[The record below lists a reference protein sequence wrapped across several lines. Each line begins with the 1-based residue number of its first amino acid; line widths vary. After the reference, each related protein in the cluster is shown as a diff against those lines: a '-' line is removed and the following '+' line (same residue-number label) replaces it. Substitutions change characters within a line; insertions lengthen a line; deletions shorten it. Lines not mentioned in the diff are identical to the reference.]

1 MPHSSALSGYK
12 VISLAL
18 NVPGPVAAKRLREM
32 GAEIIKVEPPSGDPL
47 AIYSADYYHE
57 LQHGIAVKKIN
68 LKDASG
74 QKELDG
80 LLADAD
86 ILLTAQRPAA
96 LERLNLAWHRL
107 SADFPR
113 LSHIAITGYPHP
125 NENLAG
131 HDLTYLASEG
141 LLSPS
146 HMPLTLFADI
156 AGAER
161 AVSAA
166 LAALIAREKTHQG
179 SYHEVALSEAANAFT
194 GPLKYGLTKSGALLG
209 GGFAGYNI
217 YSCSEGHIA
226 IAALEPHFFAH
237 LQELL
242 NVEYATVAKLS
253 EIFLTRSADE
263 WEQWAQRHDV
273 PLSKLKP

>member
-1 MPHSSALSGYK
+1 MPHSTILSGCK

-18 NVPGPVAAKRLREM
+18 NVPGPVAAKRLKQM

-47 AIYSADYYHE
+47 AIYSADYYHG
-57 LQHGIAVKKIN
+57 LQQGIVVKKIN
-68 LKDASG
+68 LKDETG
-74 QKELDG
+74 QKQLDV

-86 ILLTAQRPAA
+86 IFLTAQRPAA
-96 LERLNLAWHRL
+96 LARLNLAWPRL
-107 SADFPR
+107 SKDFPR
-113 LSHIAITGYPHP
+113 LSHIAIVGYPHP
-125 NENLAG
+125 NENQAG

-146 HMPLTLFADI
+146 HMPLTLMADI

-161 AVSAA
+161 AVSAT
-166 LAALIAREKTHQG
+166 LAALMAREKNQRG
-179 SYHEVALSEAANAFT
+179 IYHELALSEAAAAFT
-194 GPLKYGLTKSGALLG
+194 GPLKYGLTKPGALIG
-209 GGFAGYNI
+209 GGFAGYQI
-217 YSCSEGHIA
+217 YQCSEGHIA
-226 IAALEPHFFAH
+226 VAALEPHFFAH

-242 NVEYATVAKLS
+242 NVEYATVAKLA

-273 PLSKLKP
+273 PLSKLKT

>member
-1 MPHSSALSGYK
+1 MTLTLSLHGYK

-18 NVPGPVAAKRLREM
+18 NVPGPVAAKRLKEL
-32 GAEIIKVEPPSGDPL
+32 GATILKVEPPSGDPL
-47 AIYSADYYHE
+47 SIYSADYYRE
-57 LQHGIAVKKIN
+57 LQQDIKVKKIN
-68 LKDASG
+68 LKDEMG
-74 QKELDG
+74 QKQLDA

-96 LERLNLAWHRL
+96 LEKLNLGWPRIEKT
-107 SADFPR
+107 FPR
-113 LSHIAITGYPHP
+113 LSHIAIIGYPRP
-125 NENLAG
+125 NESTAG

-141 LLSPS
+141 LLSPTQ
-146 HMPLTLFADI
+146 MPLTLLADI

-166 LAALIAREKTHQG
+166 LAALIVRDKTNQG
-179 SYHEVALSEAANAFT
+179 SYHEVALSEAAAAFT

-217 YSCSEGHIA
+217 YQCSEGHIA
-226 IAALEPHFFAH
+226 VAALEPHFFAH

-242 NVEYATVAKLS
+242 KVEYATVAKLA
-253 EIFLTRSADE
+253 EIFLTQSADE

-273 PLSKLKP
+273 PLAKLNM